1 MSLATRCTACGTIFR
16 VVQDQLKVS
25 EGWVRCG
32 RCEEVFNALEGLFD
46 LEREAPPRRPSGPP
60 APLGQRPEDEGEF
73 VASEAPDAPFGT
85 DAPLPSTDEKDAIES
100 RFLARPS
107 ADERVDAS
115 AEDAEVEHP
124 EFADARF
131 PSELPLDA
139 AVEPGV
145 GDAAEPALAPAAA
158 AAPDPAAVP
167 PRAPLMQRWRES
179 RAARRAALAAADAA
193 DTREPPSAPDLRAP
207 GAAPAADSTVQ
218 IDLPPEQ
225 LAQRP
230 GPMAVQPPS
239 GATPQFVRA
248 ADDAARWRRPRVR
261 ASLAVAALLL
271 AGLLLEQVAVQF
283 RDAFAVQWP
292 QSRPLLEA
300 LCEVHDCR
308 IEPLRRLAA
317 LSVESSGLTQGE
329 AADSYRL
336 SLTLNN
342 RAAFPVAAPSVE
354 LSLTDASG
362 AVLSRRAF
370 APSDFR
376 GADGQSRVPA
386 DVPLAA
392 GADSQWQLRLAA
404 PGLRVSGYTVEL
416 FYP

>member
-32 RCEEVFNALEGLFD
+32 RCEEVFNALESLFD
-46 LEREAPPRRPSGPP
+46 LEREAPPRRPAGRP
-60 APLGQRPEDEGEF
+60 AALGAPDGGEF
-73 VASEAPDAPFGT
+73 VASELPPAPARADA
-85 DAPLPSTDEKDAIES
+85 ALPATDEDDAIES

-107 ADERVDAS
+107 ADEAPQEEDAS
-115 AEDAEVEHP
+115 DAHP

-139 AVEPGV
+139 VVEP
-145 GDAAEPALAPAAA
+145 DAPAAQDAPRAPAPEPAAA
-158 AAPDPAAVP
+158 AAVGSL
-167 PRAPLMQRWRES
+167 PLLQRWRAR
-179 RAARRAALAAADAA
+179 RAARRTPRDGGRTENAEAAPAAADLGEPA
-193 DTREPPSAPDLRAP
+193 D
-207 GAAPAADSTVQ
+207 APAADSTVQ
-218 IDLPPEQ
+218 LELPPEQ
-225 LAQRP
+225 LARRP
-230 GPMAVQPPS
+230 SPLAVEPPATAQP
-239 GATPQFVRA
+239 AFVRA
-248 ADDAARWRRPRVR
+248 ADRAARWRRPRVR
-261 ASLAVAALLL
+261 VSLGVAALLL
-271 AGLLLEQVAVQF
+271 TAVLLEQVAVQF

-292 QSRPLLEA
+292 QSRPVLEA
-300 LCEVHDCR
+300 LCELHGCR

-317 LSVESSGLTQGE
+317 LSVDASGLTQGE
-329 AADSYRL
+329 PADRYRL

-342 RAAFPVAAPSVE
+342 RAAFPVAPPSVE

-362 AVLSRRAF
+362 AVLARRAL

-376 GADGQSRVPA
+376 AADGAARVSASEPLPPGADR
-386 DVPLAA
+386 
-392 GADSQWQLRLAA
+392 QWQLQLAT

>member
-73 VASEAPDAPFGT
+73 VASEAPAQAFGA
-85 DAPLPSTDEKDAIES
+85 DAPLPTTDEDDAIES

-107 ADERVDAS
+107 ADERVDAP
-115 AEDAEVEHP
+115 ANDTADEHP

-139 AVEPGV
+139 VVEPGEA
-145 GDAAEPALAPAAA
+145 GAAAPAPAAA
-158 AAPDPAAVP
+158 QASEPAAPA
-167 PRAPLMQRWRES
+167 RTPLLRRWREQ
-179 RAARRAALAAADAA
+179 RAARRAALVETDA
-193 DTREPPSAPDLRAP
+193 DTSEPPSAADLRHL
-207 GAAPAADSTVQ
+207 GAAPTADSTVQ
-218 IDLPPEQ
+218 IDLPSDQ

-230 GPMAVQPPS
+230 GPMAVEPPV
-239 GATPQFVRA
+239 GATPHFVRA

-261 ASLAVAALLL
+261 ASLVVAALLL
-271 AGLLLEQVAVQF
+271 AGLLLEQIAVQF
-283 RDAFAVQWP
+283 HDAFAVQWP

-300 LCEVHDCR
+300 LCAVHDCR

-329 AADSYRL
+329 AADRYRL

-362 AVLSRRAF
+362 AVLARRAL

-386 DVPLAA
+386 DAPLAA

>member
-1 MSLATRCTACGTIFR
+1 MSLATRCTTCGTVFR

-32 RCEEVFNALEGLFD
+32 RCEDVFNALEGLFD
-46 LEREAPPRRPSGPP
+46 LEREAPPRRPTGPP

-73 VASEAPDAPFGT
+73 VASEAPDQPFGA
-85 DAPLPSTDEKDAIES
+85 DAPLPSTDEDDAIES

-107 ADERVDAS
+107 ADESVEARAAD
-115 AEDAEVEHP
+115 AEDEHP

-139 AVEPGV
+139 AAEPGV
-145 GDAAEPALAPAAA
+145 TDA
-158 AAPDPAAVP
+158 AAPAPVP
-167 PRAPLMQRWRES
+167 SPEPVASPTRTPLLQRWRER
-179 RAARRAALAAADAA
+179 RAARRDRDAEADAA
-193 DTREPPSAPDLRAP
+193 DTSQPPSTPDLRQF
-207 GAAPAADSTVQ
+207 AAPAADSTVQ
-218 IDLPPEQ
+218 IDLPTDQ

-230 GPMAVQPPS
+230 GPMAVEPPA
-239 GATPQFVRA
+239 GATPHFVRA

-271 AGLLLEQVAVQF
+271 AGLLLEQIAVQF

-292 QSRPLLEA
+292 QSRALLEA
-300 LCEVHDCR
+300 LCELHDCR

-329 AADSYRL
+329 AVDSYRL

-354 LSLTDASG
+354 LSLTDAGG
-362 AVLSRRAF
+362 AVLARRAL

-376 GADGQSRVPA
+376 GADGLGRVPA
-386 DVPLAA
+386 DAPLAA
-392 GADSQWQLRLAA
+392 GADSQWQLRLAT

>member
-60 APLGQRPEDEGEF
+60 APLGQRPGDEGEF
-73 VASEAPDAPFGT
+73 VASEAPGQPLDDDA
-85 DAPLPSTDEKDAIES
+85 ALPTTDEDDAIES
-100 RFLARPS
+100 RVLARPS
-107 ADERVDAS
+107 ADERAAPPADDA
-115 AEDAEVEHP
+115 DDEHP

-145 GDAAEPALAPAAA
+145 ADDLVPAPAPASEPAAA
-158 AAPDPAAVP
+158 AA
-167 PRAPLMQRWRES
+167 RTPLLQRWRE
-179 RAARRAALAAADAA
+179 RRTARRAADTEADAA
-193 DTREPPSAPDLRAP
+193 DPGEPSSTPDLRQF
-207 GAAPAADSTVQ
+207 AAPDADSTVQ
-218 IDLPPEQ
+218 IDLPSDQ

-230 GPMAVQPPS
+230 GPMAVEPPS
-239 GATPQFVRA
+239 GATPHFVRA

-271 AGLLLEQVAVQF
+271 AGLLLEQIAVQF

-300 LCEVHDCR
+300 LCGVHDCR

-342 RAAFPVAAPSVE
+342 RAPFPVAVPSVE

-362 AVLSRRAF
+362 AVLARRAL

-376 GADGQSRVPA
+376 GADGRSRVPA

-404 PGLRVSGYTVEL
+404 PGLHVSGYTVEL

>member
-46 LEREAPPRRPSGPP
+46 LEREAPPRRPTGPP
-60 APLGQRPEDEGEF
+60 APLGQGPEDEGEF
-73 VASEAPDAPFGT
+73 VASEAPDQPFGA
-85 DAPLPSTDEKDAIES
+85 DAPLPSTAEDDAIES

-107 ADERVDAS
+107 ADEWVKTPD
-115 AEDAEVEHP
+115 EDADDEHP

-139 AVEPGV
+139 GVEPGEA
-145 GDAAEPALAPAAA
+145 DAGAPAAA
-158 AAPDPAAVP
+158 PAASP
-167 PRAPLMQRWRES
+167 ARTPLLQRWRER
-179 RAARRAALAAADAA
+179 RAARRVMHAEADAG
-193 DTREPPSAPDLRAP
+193 DTSEPPPAPDLRQS
-207 GAAPAADSTVQ
+207 AASAADSTVQ
-218 IDLPPEQ
+218 IELPSDQ

-230 GPMAVQPPS
+230 GPMAVEPPA
-239 GATPQFVRA
+239 GATPHFVRA

-271 AGLLLEQVAVQF
+271 AGLLLEQIAVQF
-283 RDAFAVQWP
+283 HDAFAVQWP

-300 LCEVHDCR
+300 LCELHDCH

-362 AVLSRRAF
+362 AVLVRRAL

-376 GADGQSRVPA
+376 GADGLARVPA
-386 DVPLAA
+386 DAPLAA

-404 PGLRVSGYTVEL
+404 PGLRVSGYTLEL

>member
-46 LEREAPPRRPSGPP
+46 LEREAPPRRPLGPP
-60 APLGQRPEDEGEF
+60 SPLAERPDEKGEF
-73 VASEAPDAPFGT
+73 VASEAPDLPFGA
-85 DAPLPSTDEKDAIES
+85 DLRLPSTDEQDAIES

-107 ADERVDAS
+107 ADERVAAPADDA
-115 AEDAEVEHP
+115 ADEHP

-139 AVEPGV
+139 AVEPGEA
-145 GDAAEPALAPAAA
+145 DAAAPTPALAP
-158 AAPDPAAVP
+158 
-167 PRAPLMQRWRES
+167 PRARTPLLQRWRER
-179 RAARRAALAAADAA
+179 RAARRVMDAEADAA
-193 DTREPPSAPDLRAP
+193 DTGEPASASEPRPL
-207 GAAPAADSTVQ
+207 GAPAADSTVQ
-218 IDLPPEQ
+218 IELSSDR

-230 GPMAVQPPS
+230 GPMAVEPPG
-239 GATPQFVRA
+239 GATPHFVRA
-248 ADDAARWRRPRVR
+248 ADNAARWRRPRVR
-261 ASLAVAALLL
+261 ASLVVAALLL
-271 AGLLLEQVAVQF
+271 AGLLLEQIAVQF

-292 QSRPLLEA
+292 ASRPLLEA
-300 LCEVHDCR
+300 LCGLHDCR

-317 LSVESSGLTQGE
+317 LSVESSALTQGE

-362 AVLSRRAF
+362 AVLARRALG
-370 APSDFR
+370 PSDFR
-376 GADGQSRVPA
+376 GADGLGRVPA
-386 DVPLAA
+386 DAPLAA

-404 PGLRVSGYTVEL
+404 PGLRISGYTVEL